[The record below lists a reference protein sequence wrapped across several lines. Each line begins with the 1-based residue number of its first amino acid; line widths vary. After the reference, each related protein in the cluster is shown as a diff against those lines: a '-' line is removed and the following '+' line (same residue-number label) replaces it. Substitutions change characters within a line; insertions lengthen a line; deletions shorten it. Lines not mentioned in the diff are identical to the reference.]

1 MASKRPALRA
11 VPAPDVVR
19 SRDLERLVAVIVRRH
34 LEDACERAWSDVGEQ
49 FGVGPLLPKAD
60 PSAAAAREA
69 ARELAELVT
78 NGLSRLAVAAL
89 VLPASEPQPRRR
101 GWPDGPPR
109 LSAIPGGLQRNGH
122 AADGTRPADPPSSR

>member
-19 SRDLERLVAVIVRRH
+19 SRDLERLVATIVRCH
-34 LEDACERAWSDVGEQ
+34 IEDACERAWTDVGQQ
-49 FGVGPLLPKAD
+49 FGVGPLLLKAD

-69 ARELAELVT
+69 ARALAELMT

-89 VLPASEPQPRRR
+89 VLPARERRPRRR
-101 GWPDGPPR
+101 AWPEGPPR
-109 LSAIPGGLQRNGH
+109 LSAIPGGLRRNGH
-122 AADGTRPADPPSSR
+122 AADGTRPDGPPSSR